1 MSCISIGETAPCA
14 ALEITQGELRAIG
27 WQLKNQDG
35 TPVLVAGYGARLHI
49 RERMNSPVAL
59 LELSN
64 GAGLRLVDGICWFEP
79 TLAQINGLPTGNIR
93 QDWVYDLFLEQP
105 TESPIMVAQGK
116 AIVYPRVTRWQAP
129 EPSSISPDPVLIEE
143 IVAGLQGPK
152 GDKGDKGDAGSGGM
166 DAATYDPQNIGA
178 DAFDRANHTGTQLMA
193 SIIDKQGKVL
203 DDLTPL
209 MVEDLDSAVEPKG
222 YLLSDPDGLF
232 DGAQLFVQ
240 QTQEGLVAQTMHV
253 PLLGKSAFRTK
264 PVGGAWSDFA
274 FTISSFEIILWHD
287 NATAEAANAVI
298 NADGTFSRS
307 LVSHNPNPL
316 LEVFG
321 ASRAF
326 IKADVNKYARYTA
339 SGAKTATFDS
349 SEGFTAGDAFHITN
363 RAASGNI
370 TISGTGVT
378 FNAPK
383 GGTLV
388 LEPKDT
394 VTVKFISPTE
404 ADVMGSTGLA

>member
-59 LELSN
+59 IELSN

-79 TLAQINGLPTGNIR
+79 TLAQVNGLPTGNIR

-105 TESPIMVAQGK
+105 TASPIMVAQGK

-129 EPSSISPDPVLIEE
+129 EPSSISPDPVLIEA
-143 IVAGLQGPK
+143 IVAGLQGP
-152 GDKGDKGDAGSGGM
+152 KGDKGDAGSGGM
-166 DAATYDPQNIGA
+166 DAATYDPQNIAA
-178 DAFDRANHTGTQLMA
+178 DAFDRANHTGTQLMETI
-193 SIIDKQGKVL
+193 SDKQGKVL

-209 MVEDLDSAVEPKG
+209 MVEDLDSAVVPKG
-222 YLLSDPDGLF
+222 YLVSDSGGLF

-240 QTQEGLVAQTMHV
+240 QTQEGLLLQTIHIPV
-253 PLLGKSAFRTK
+253 LGKSGFRTK
-264 PVGGAWSDFA
+264 PVGGGWTDTS
-274 FTISSFEIILWHD
+274 FTIAQFDIIDWHG
-287 NATAEAANAVI
+287 ATTAEAPNAVI
-298 NADGTFSRS
+298 NPNGTFSRS

-316 LEVFG
+316 LEVSG

-404 ADVMGSTGLA
+404 ADVMGSTGVA